1 MAEVGIAY
9 VRIGEFAW
17 SKLEPTPGYL
27 QFDWIIRSMDV
38 LGRHGLKVIFCT
50 PTATPP
56 RWMVDK
62 HPDML
67 AVDANGRQKGFGS
80 RRHYDF
86 SHLGYRRRPSRA
98 GRLAD
103 RQ

>member
-1 MAEVGIAY
+1 MAEVGITW

-17 SKLEPTPGYL
+17 SKLEPTPGNLTFY
-27 QFDWIIRSMDV
+27 WIIRAMDV
-38 LGRHGLKVIFCT
+38 LGRHGLKVVFGT

-67 AVDANGRQKGFGS
+67 AVDARGQRKGFGS

-86 SHLGYRRRPSRA
+86 SHLGLMARPW
-98 GRLAD
+98 
-103 RQ
+103 